1 MKFGQL
7 IELKWEIFFF
17 KNHAENVA
25 GRLVLELFLFFEK
38 ALYKTKESFKHLSLI
53 YFGGPRFGHRIKQI
67 CSISGCRSR
76 DKLNFDLLEKD
87 LEIISPPHFV

>member
-7 IELKWEIFFF
+7 IELKREIFFF

-53 YFGGPRFGHRIKQI
+53 YFGGPRFDI
-67 CSISGCRSR
+67 
-76 DKLNFDLLEKD
+76 E
-87 LEIISPPHFV
+87 